1 MDKLFLNL
9 CFKLISML
17 KKIIHTLLALVLLV
31 VTTGMTISTHYCGG
45 NVKDVSFLSAP
56 KSCCDIP
63 EGCCHDEAFTIKI
76 VDDFSISSYTF
87 DFNQLEIVLPIS
99 FELIE
104 LEAPVKAIGYI
115 FRNSIPPPK
124 IQTVL
129 SRLQNYRL

>member
-1 MDKLFLNL
+1 
-9 CFKLISML
+9 ML
-17 KKIIHTLLALVLLV
+17 KKFIHTLLALVLFV

-45 NVKDVSFLSAP
+45 NVKDVSFLSAHQ
-56 KSCCDIP
+56 SCCDIP
-63 EGCCHDEAFTIKI
+63 EGCCHDKAFTIKI
-76 VDDFSISSYTF
+76 EDDFSISSYTF

-99 FELIE
+99 IELIE

-129 SRLQNYRL
+129 SLLQNYRL

>member
-1 MDKLFLNL
+1 
-9 CFKLISML
+9 ML
-17 KKIIHTLLALVLLV
+17 KKIIHTLLTLVLFV

-63 EGCCHDEAFTIKI
+63 EGCCHDEAFTLKIK
-76 VDDFSISSYTF
+76 DDFSISSYTF
-87 DFNQLEIVLPIS
+87 DFSQFEIVLPIS
-99 FELIE
+99 NELIDME
-104 LEAPVKAIGYI
+104 VAVKAIGYI